1 MSQLRASHFM
11 SRREKIQAMLAK
23 EPDDVFLNFGLAMEL
38 AKEGDADG
46 AAAQFDRVLALDE
59 NYVAAYFH
67 KGNTLIG
74 AGRADEARQVLM
86 QGVLVAQRQ
95 GNDHAADEMSG
106 LLREIGG

>member
-1 MSQLRASHFM
+1 M

-38 AKEGDADG
+38 AKEGDVE
-46 AAAQFDRVLALDE
+46 AAATQFDRVLQLDE

-74 AGRADEARQVLM
+74 GGRLDEARVILTK
-86 QGVLVAQRQ
+86 GIRVAQRQ
-95 GNDHAADEMSG
+95 GNDHSAEEMGG
-106 LLREIGG
+106 LLREIGA